1 MKLISLSL
9 ALTLLLSSFSLANED
24 RSETL
29 DVIRETGFMQLE
41 LGKLIPANAN
51 ITKGQE
57 LSAGCGLFF
66 HFLNNEANQPIA
78 KIHPGK
84 EANTIGAIEIIS
96 NQYATKDGIKIG
108 STIGDVLKVYP
119 NAIAQLRN
127 AQTIGIYGE
136 DMPFRFEAAAV
147 YPSLNPN
154 QQGIDL
160 NARINLIIIS
170 NMGC

>member
-1 MKLISLSL
+1 MKFFSLSL
-9 ALTLLLSSFSLANED
+9 ALTLLLSSFSLANAD

-66 HFLNNEANQPIA
+66 HFLNDEANQPIA

-84 EANTIGAIEIIS
+84 EANTIGAIEILS
-96 NQYATKDGIKIG
+96 DKYSTEEGIHIG
-108 STIGDVLKVYP
+108 STLEELIKVYP
-119 NAIAQLRN
+119 KSETILKNP
-127 AQTIGIYGE
+127 QTVLVFVKDLSIQ
-136 DMPFRFEAAAV
+136 FEAPAV
-147 YPSLNPN
+147 YPSMNPN

-160 NARINLIIIS
+160 NSRITSIVVTS
-170 NMGC
+170 GC